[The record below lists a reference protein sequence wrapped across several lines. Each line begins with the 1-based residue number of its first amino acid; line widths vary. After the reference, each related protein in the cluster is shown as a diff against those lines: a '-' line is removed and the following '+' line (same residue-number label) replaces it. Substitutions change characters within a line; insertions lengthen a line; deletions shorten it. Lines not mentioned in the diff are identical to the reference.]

1 MTESNDNKSISLYV
15 GLFLISL
22 ASLTSEILLIR
33 IISLVFFFIIG
44 YVVIGIALLGFGAA
58 GSFLAVYPA
67 FLQGNYR
74 RRLTVLAAAFS
85 VFTPIA
91 YFISVTPAP
100 YATGSKLLYYL
111 LAISIVMTLHFFL
124 AGLVISYVFTRR
136 VWEIHRLYFV
146 NLLGSGIGCFI
157 LIQLIRPLGGEG
169 LILLVTFLGF
179 LSVVFFAYEQSKKI
193 SMAALLAACG
203 ILFLFPYAKGIFHI
217 HPTLSGKH
225 MTMLMEHHPDAEIE
239 FQAWDPV
246 ARVDAISLPGEYLR
260 LPDRIPFKYATN
272 DGSAGTFIL
281 GFEEDFSDVD
291 FADSTWLGIPYWI
304 KKNPEVLIV
313 GLGGGIDV
321 QTALHYEASKIYGVE
336 ISGKMIEMMR
346 DHYKSFAN
354 YPYQHNTVQIIHDE
368 GRSYIRRMEGKVDLI
383 QMTGVDTFAG
393 QYGGSAIMVENF
405 LYTVESFK
413 EYFDHLKEDG
423 IFCIH
428 RVTDSVHLK
437 SGFRTSS
444 LGVEALRQMGVEKPE
459 NHFVVISQG
468 TILTTLM
475 KKSPYTPEEIQ
486 TIEESLQKFRL
497 DATIDPAPFL
507 KGVMDAGLTQER
519 QLLWKPGSSKEN
531 KYAEYFRAVQ
541 NHDEQSFF
549 ETYPF
554 DISPC
559 TDDKPFFFMFE
570 RWDRILR
577 DGFRAIKLSPG
588 FVILG
593 FQFLWIGFMTLLLI
607 LLPLFL
613 FHRRGLDTQHSK
625 GYILYFACL
634 GLGFMLLEIGF
645 MQKFTLFLGH
655 PTYSISVILFSL
667 LVFSGLGSLT
677 GGRLSISD
685 RALILYSILT
695 VVSIALVYRFLLDP
709 LFHGCLTMTLPVR
722 ILISVLVV
730 APLGFFMGMPFPTGL
745 RVVEK
750 EALDFVP
757 WAWAING
764 SFSVL
769 ATAAASLIA
778 MAAGFSNLIF
788 FAILVY
794 LAGMLVMVSPG
805 FGVLKD
811 G

>member
-1 MTESNDNKSISLYV
+1 
-15 GLFLISL
+15 
-22 ASLTSEILLIR
+22 
-33 IISLVFFFIIG
+33 
-44 YVVIGIALLGFGAA
+44 
-58 GSFLAVYPA
+58 
-67 FLQGNYR
+67 
-74 RRLTVLAAAFS
+74 
-85 VFTPIA
+85 
-91 YFISVTPAP
+91 
-100 YATGSKLLYYL
+100 
-111 LAISIVMTLHFFL
+111 
-124 AGLVISYVFTRR
+124 
-136 VWEIHRLYFV
+136 
-146 NLLGSGIGCFI
+146 
-157 LIQLIRPLGGEG
+157 
-169 LILLVTFLGF
+169 
-179 LSVVFFAYEQSKKI
+179 
-193 SMAALLAACG
+193 
-203 ILFLFPYAKGIFHI
+203 
-217 HPTLSGKH
+217 
-225 MTMLMEHHPDAEIE
+225 
-239 FQAWDPV
+239 
-246 ARVDAISLPGEYLR
+246 
-260 LPDRIPFKYATN
+260 
-272 DGSAGTFIL
+272 
-281 GFEEDFSDVD
+281 
-291 FADSTWLGIPYWI
+291 
-304 KKNPEVLIV
+304 
-313 GLGGGIDV
+313 
-321 QTALHYEASKIYGVE
+321 
-336 ISGKMIEMMR
+336 
-346 DHYKSFAN
+346 
-354 YPYQHNTVQIIHDE
+354 
-368 GRSYIRRMEGKVDLI
+368 
-383 QMTGVDTFAG
+383 
-393 QYGGSAIMVENF
+393 
-405 LYTVESFK
+405 
-413 EYFDHLKEDG
+413 
-423 IFCIH
+423 
-428 RVTDSVHLK
+428 
-437 SGFRTSS
+437 
-444 LGVEALRQMGVEKPE
+444 
-459 NHFVVISQG
+459 
-468 TILTTLM
+468 
-475 KKSPYTPEEIQ
+475 
-486 TIEESLQKFRL
+486 
-497 DATIDPAPFL
+497 
-507 KGVMDAGLTQER
+507 
-519 QLLWKPGSSKEN
+519 
-531 KYAEYFRAVQ
+531 
-541 NHDEQSFF
+541 
-549 ETYPF
+549 
-554 DISPC
+554 
-559 TDDKPFFFMFE
+559 MFE

-805 FGVLKD
+805 FGILKD